1 MEQHNVSLQANVDN
15 IIVNDCASSAP
26 ADYSDGARAFTFTPD
41 NFESSY
47 CFPIPIEND
56 MVVEYTESFSLM
68 LTTFDADVVFKIAE
82 HTVEIIDNDC
92 EFASQS

>member
-1 MEQHNVSLQANVDN
+1 
-15 IIVNDCASSAP
+15 
-26 ADYSDGARAFTFTPD
+26 
-41 NFESSY
+41 
-47 CFPIPIEND
+47 